1 MWDGEV
7 QTVRSPDDI
16 AQGSRAAKTKVCVVG
31 LRGIP
36 GVMGGI
42 ESHCEQVFPR
52 LTALSQQYDITII
65 GRKPYIA
72 GAAYEYQ
79 GLRVVPLPAIKNK
92 YLEAITN
99 TMLAVFYARF
109 ALKAEILHIHGIGP
123 ALLGPLVRLLGMK
136 LVVTHHGQDFE
147 RQKWNAVAKAA
158 LRLGERCA
166 TAAAN
171 RVIVVSKSVT
181 EELRLRHPRL
191 KARIDYIPNGATEFP
206 EGDAKQDEQA
216 VLAKFGLEPRKYILG
231 VGRLVPEKGFH
242 DLIAAFHRAN
252 PACKLAI
259 AGAADH
265 EDSYSRSLLRH
276 AGERI
281 RFCGFQS
288 HDVLRVLY
296 RNAALFVLPS
306 SHEGLPIAALEAA
319 NLDVPVLLSNI
330 RPNLDIELAPENY
343 FPVGDVSA
351 LKRKLLANY
360 ETLRVDRDAIARRFN
375 WGRVSEATGQV
386 YAALASA

>member
-1 MWDGEV
+1 M
-7 QTVRSPDDI
+7 
-16 AQGSRAAKTKVCVVG
+16 AKTRVCVVG

-52 LTALSQQYDITII
+52 LKALSQQYDITII
-65 GRKPYIA
+65 GRKPYIP
-72 GAAYEYQ
+72 GGAYEYQ
-79 GLRVVPLPAIKNK
+79 GVRVVPLPAVKNK
-92 YLEAITN
+92 YLEAISN

-123 ALLGPLVRLLGMK
+123 ALLGPLGRALGMK
-136 LVVTHHGQDFE
+136 LVVTHHGRDFE
-147 RQKWNAVAKAA
+147 RQKWNGIAKAA

-191 KARIDYIPNGATEFP
+191 RSRIDYIPNGATEFP
-206 EGDAKQDEQA
+206 EGDAQEDARA
-216 VLAKFGLEPRKYILG
+216 VLDRFGLQPGRYVLA
-231 VGRLVPEKGFH
+231 VGRLVPEKAF
-242 DLIAAFHRAN
+242 DVLIAAFKAAN
-252 PACKLAI
+252 PGCKLAI

-265 EDSYSRSLLRH
+265 ADDYSRSLLKH
-276 AGERI
+276 EGDDI

-288 HDVLRVLY
+288 HAVLRVLY

-306 SHEGLPIAALEAA
+306 THEGLPIAALEAA
-319 NLDVPVLLSNI
+319 NLGVPVLLSDI
-330 RPNLDIELAPENY
+330 QPNLDIELAAANY
-343 FPVGDVSA
+343 FPVGDVEA
-351 LKRKLLANY
+351 LGRKLLANY
-360 ETLRVDRDAIARRFN
+360 ETFSVDRDAIARRFN
-375 WGRVSEATGQV
+375 WRNVSEATGQV
-386 YAALASA
+386 YAALAGA